1 MERSYR
7 SRIKFNTMKKIFI
20 PILLVLISVI
30 GIAAYALF
38 IAELPE
44 TMVYNTSEKNSIDDI
59 TEFLPAPSSWERGL
73 SWAATIRRV
82 KEIKPGRYQLQKGL
96 TAWDAI
102 ALLRQGDNH
111 VLLIRTD
118 ESRTLRGFTEKLST
132 ELAYTSEKY
141 LKAFVERA
149 TGSSEINEKNIAIAT
164 TYLFADTYD
173 FRYTDSPEEI
183 AMRFYKIDEEFWN
196 SERTKKAEQIGLTK
210 NEVYILASMVKGE
223 AKHFEEATTI
233 AGLYINRLKVPMKMQ
248 CDATVAFVN
257 EEKTG
262 LRVSQNE
269 SKVQSPYNTYEVDGL
284 PPGPIFITEKKYLDA
299 VLNYKQHNYIYMC
312 AMDDGSGHHWF
323 TDNSRAHIN
332 FANRYHR
339 YLDRLNIRE

>member
-7 SRIKFNTMKKIFI
+7 SRIKFNTMKKLFI
-20 PILLVLISVI
+20 PVLLVLISVI
-30 GIAAYALF
+30 GIASYALF
-38 IAELPE
+38 IVELPE
-44 TMVYNTSEKNSIDDI
+44 TMVYNSSEKNTIDDI
-59 TEFLPAPSSWERGL
+59 TNFLPAPSTWERGL
-73 SWAATIRRV
+73 AWAATIRRV
-82 KEIKPGRYQLQKGL
+82 KEIKPGRYSLQQGL
-96 TAWDAI
+96 TPWDAI
-102 ALLRQGDNH
+102 ALLRQGDNYI
-111 VLLIRTD
+111 VLIRTD
-118 ESRTLRGFTEKLST
+118 GSRKLTGFADALST

-141 LKAFVERA
+141 LRAFVEKM
-149 TGSSEINEKNIAIAT
+149 TGNSDINDKNIAIAT

-173 FRYTDSPEEI
+173 FRYTDTPEEI
-183 AMRFYKIDEEFWN
+183 AMRFYKINEEFWN
-196 SERTKKAEQIGLTK
+196 QERRNKAKAIGLSL

-223 AKHFEEATTI
+223 TKHFEEAPII
-233 AGLYINRLKVPMKMQ
+233 AGLYINRLKKPMKMQ

-262 LRVSQNE
+262 LRISQNE

-339 YLDRLNIRE
+339 YLDRMNIRE